1 MKTKFHEP
9 LKKTNTIVSKVAIN
23 GFGRIGR
30 MTLRALLNK
39 KGVEVVAVND
49 LTDRQLLAHL
59 FKYDTSHGKFAGT
72 VELQDQYFVVNDQQI
87 LLLSER
93 APEKLPWKDL
103 QIDVV
108 IESTGRFTQKEG
120 AQLHITAGAK
130 KVLITAPATGNVKT
144 IVMGVNNHQITEEDE
159 ILSTA
164 SCTTNCIAPVLYLLD
179 KEYGIESGFMST
191 VHAFTMDQMLQDGP
205 HKDFRRARAA
215 TQSII
220 PTTTGAA
227 KAIGDVLPGLKGKMD
242 GFSYRVPVIDGSIA
256 DMSLNL
262 LKHASAGEIN
272 EFLKHHASTT
282 LAGILEYTEEPFVSA
297 DILGNTHSSIV
308 DGTLTRS
315 IDKLVKIVSWYD
327 NEVGISNRLAELTVE
342 LAGKVGSLLEA

>member
-1 MKTKFHEP
+1 M
-9 LKKTNTIVSKVAIN
+9 KVAIN

-30 MTLRALLNK
+30 MTLRALLTK
-39 KGVEVVAVND
+39 QDVDIVAIND
-49 LTDRQLLAHL
+49 LTDIKLLTHL
-59 FKYDTSHGKFAGT
+59 FKYDTSHGKFPGT
-72 VELQDQYFVVNDQQI
+72 VEQQDQHLIINGKKI
-87 LLLSER
+87 LLLNER
-93 APEKLPWKDL
+93 APEKLPWAAL

-108 IESTGRFTQKEG
+108 IEATGRFTQKEQ
-120 AQLHITAGAK
+120 AQLHITAGAR

-144 IVMGVNNHQITEEDE
+144 IVVGVNNDQITEADE

-164 SCTTNCIAPVLYLLD
+164 SCTTNCIAPVLYLID

-227 KAIGDVLPGLKGKMD
+227 KAIGDVLPNLKGKMD

-262 LKHASAGEIN
+262 VKRASAKEIN
-272 EFLKHHASTT
+272 ELLKHHAAAS
-282 LAGILEYTEEPFVSA
+282 LNGVLDYTEEPFVSA

-342 LAGKVGSLLEA
+342 LAGKVNSLVEA